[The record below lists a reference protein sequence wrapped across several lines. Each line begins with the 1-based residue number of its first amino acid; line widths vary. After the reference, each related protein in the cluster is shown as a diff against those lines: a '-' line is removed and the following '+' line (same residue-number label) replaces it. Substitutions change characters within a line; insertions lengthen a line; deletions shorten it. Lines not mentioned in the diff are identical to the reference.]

1 MNILP
6 FKKDFPFLFTNNQVC
21 LPICQQR
28 LLVFS
33 MKTILLNSSNQKNWK
48 GTLVIKLQYS
58 TWLFSMSSVCFHAQ
72 FRICLFSQKKKR
84 KEKRNKYSFRFY
96 KIGTSGQCF
105 SQILPAWHAIEMVET
120 CSFSYAPLKFCTM
133 TPNFDPVFSQYS
145 INCSCSDVGF
155 SKLAPVLYT
164 VGL

>member
-1 MNILP
+1 MNILS

-28 LLVFS
+28 LFFS
-33 MKTILLNSSNQKNWK
+33 MKTILFNSSNQKNWK

-72 FRICLFSQKKKR
+72 FRICLFSQKKKEGINIAFDFT
-84 KEKRNKYSFRFY
+84 KLELLVNAFLKS
-96 KIGTSGQCF
+96 
-105 SQILPAWHAIEMVET
+105 SQHAIEMVET

-155 SKLAPVLYT
+155 SELAPVLYT

>member
-1 MNILP
+1 MWVASKKPNPFLNILP

-21 LPICQQR
+21 LPICQQM

-72 FRICLFSQKKKR
+72 FRICLFSQKKEKKR
-84 KEKRNKYSFRFY
+84 GINIAFDFTKLELLVNAFLKS
-96 KIGTSGQCF
+96 
-105 SQILPAWHAIEMVET
+105 SQHGML
-120 CSFSYAPLKFCTM
+120 LKW
-133 TPNFDPVFSQYS
+133 
-145 INCSCSDVGF
+145 
-155 SKLAPVLYT
+155 
-164 VGL
+164 